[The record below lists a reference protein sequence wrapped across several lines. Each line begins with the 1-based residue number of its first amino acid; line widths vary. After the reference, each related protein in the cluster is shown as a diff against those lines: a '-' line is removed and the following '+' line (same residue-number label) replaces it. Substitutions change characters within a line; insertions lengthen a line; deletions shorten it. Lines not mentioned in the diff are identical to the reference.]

1 MATDSQGASPGWDT
15 PWLSLSLFRY
25 GGCGGAP
32 SLPPFDT
39 VTSLGL
45 AQLCEHVL
53 CKPQSRQLCKI
64 QGPREQPQASQSAK
78 ALLIPL
84 MLNLRP
90 WGRSELTH
98 RAGLCWAWLVSRTP
112 ITMQPTKQPAEES
125 AGSFELSWMWA
136 KIHGQGCAPS
146 PGNPTCE
153 KQAKCP
159 TRQGWLSN

>member
-1 MATDSQGASPGWDT
+1 MVTDSQGASPGWDR

-25 GGCGGAP
+25 GGCGGAL

-45 AQLCEHVL
+45 AQLCEHIL

-78 ALLIPL
+78 ALPMPL
-84 MLNLRP
+84 MLNLRL
-90 WGRSELTH
+90 WDRTELTH
-98 RAGLCWAWLVSRTP
+98 RAGLCCTWLVSRTP
-112 ITMQPTKQPAEES
+112 ITMQPSSLLRSLLAR
-125 AGSFELSWMWA
+125 FELSWMWA
-136 KIHGQGCAPS
+136 KIHGQRCAPS

>member
-1 MATDSQGASPGWDT
+1 MGRSPEEGQGAGGQPGGVATDSQGASPGWDR

-45 AQLCEHVL
+45 AQLCEHIL
-53 CKPQSRQLCKI
+53 CKPQSRQLYKI

-78 ALLIPL
+78 ALPMPL

-90 WGRSELTH
+90 WRRSELTH
-98 RAGLCWAWLVSRTP
+98 RAGLRCTWLVSRTP
-112 ITMQPTKQPAEES
+112 ITKQPAEES
-125 AGSFELSWMWA
+125 AGSFRTELDV
-136 KIHGQGCAPS
+136 GQDSRPRMCTQPW
-146 PGNPTCE
+146 
-153 KQAKCP
+153 K
-159 TRQGWLSN
+159 SNV